1 MAVEMDLQECNIG
14 LSQLER
20 NKEKGQEKIRSVW
33 NMNNKNVLKW
43 PLNILYMMST
53 LTKCM
58 QNLLSRVLTLNN
70 PYNQAIQIILSLIQL
85 RKEIT

>member
-20 NKEKGQEKIRSVW
+20 NKEKGQEKIRSAW
-33 NMNNKNVLKW
+33 NMNDKNVLKW
-43 PLNILYMMST
+43 PLNILYVMST